1 MTIKNENNNGDE
13 NMLKIVCL
21 TIFGAKITPPWPP
34 RPRPPGVFTPVVN
47 SPGREIS
54 PMVPSSK
61 LRVCELENGLFI
73 VETRGELKHGDFPK
87 QTVSLPKG
95 N

>member
-1 MTIKNENNNGDE
+1 
-13 NMLKIVCL
+13 MLKIVCL

-73 VETRGELKHGDFPK
+73 VELVNLNMVIFQSKLLVYQRVIEYSYGK
-87 QTVSLPKG
+87 
-95 N
+95 